1 MSDPNIGRKVSDR
14 YELIEPIGRGSMGKV
29 YLAGDSLLGGVPV
42 AVKFLSQTLL
52 NENMRTRFFTEAMT
66 CAQLGQ
72 KSMHVVRVSDY
83 GVNEEDIPFYVMEY
97 LKGESIGRLVKKKP
111 LPVPRFIGLTKQI
124 LLGLRSAHNG
134 IVVEGE
140 VVPIIHRDIKPSNIL
155 VTSDPSMGEL
165 VKILDFGIAKLMQ
178 AGSEQTSTFM
188 GTLAYASPEQMEGR
202 ELDGRSDI
210 YSLGVMMYQMLS
222 GTLPVKPVKNTFGS
236 WYKVHRLAAPKS
248 FSEYQPDLKV
258 PSALADIVMACLSK
272 QREDR
277 PKNIDA
283 ILDAITAVEEKVGT
297 GFQVS
302 QRINA
307 TFAKL
312 SALGRDPEQAERSK
326 QHGVSNRQAGAKNQ
340 ASTQNNVAEN
350 PDVNK
355 KSAGDGNRASRS
367 LTEDESLIRNLE
379 ALLEEGDTPGTA
391 LGDTGVSHGI
401 TPENVLGTTSSLGG
415 GPFSTANKQSQAES
429 FYLQQNWPAEM
440 PIAQIVFPKLVIPAQ
455 SDLDISSDSA
465 SDVSVDSKAPPSEQ
479 MSPVP
484 TLWAMMPE
492 AEIKQRLN
500 SIRYNNFL
508 CTMSPHPM
516 VLWLTALYS
525 KIEGPRW
532 LPCYLDLKDE
542 TAQKMLW
549 TLAETQSYRILFFTK
564 EAPHHCIH
572 VRKLTVA
579 SNQLKLFKEW
589 AVNASSA
596 RAVGNPQESK
606 TLLKS
611 ELENNLKPK
620 ILMNF
625 TAMQSDTHSELAPV
639 QD

>member
-14 YELIEPIGRGSMGKV
+14 YELIEPIGQGSMGKV

-83 GVNEEDIPFYVMEY
+83 GVNEDDIPFYVMEY
-97 LKGESIGRLVKKKP
+97 LKGESVGRLLKRNP
-111 LPVPRFIGLTKQI
+111 IPVPRFIGLTKQI
-124 LLGLRSAHNG
+124 LLGLRTAHNG
-134 IVVEGE
+134 ILVEGE

-202 ELDGRSDI
+202 ELDSRSDI

-236 WYKVHRLAAPKS
+236 WYKVHRLAVPKS
-248 FSEYQPDLKV
+248 FSEFQADFKIPDDLEDV
-258 PSALADIVMACLSK
+258 VMACLSK

-277 PKNIDA
+277 PENVDT
-283 ILDAITAVEEKVGT
+283 ILDRVTAIEARVGA

-302 QRINA
+302 QRISA

-312 SALGRDPEQAERSK
+312 SLPRRELDQAQS
-326 QHGVSNRQAGAKNQ
+326 GA
-340 ASTQNNVAEN
+340 AAEG
-350 PDVNK
+350 
-355 KSAGDGNRASRS
+355 SMSHEEGTGQRRS
-367 LTEDESLIRNLE
+367 LIEDQSLIRNLE
-379 ALLEEGDTPGTA
+379 ALLDESGEEDADDEIVAKPTDRSKKTEESHTQA
-391 LGDTGVSHGI
+391 ASGVD
-401 TPENVLGTTSSLGG
+401 NSL
-415 GPFSTANKQSQAES
+415 AES
-429 FYLQQNWPAEM
+429 NSLLPEETSEEAFYLQQNWPPEM
-440 PIAQIVFPKLVIPAQ
+440 PIAQIVFPKLLIPPPLVSTHSESLAAENPPHHSPQ
-455 SDLDISSDSA
+455 SSSHLSA
-465 SDVSVDSKAPPSEQ
+465 
-479 MSPVP
+479 P

-492 AEIKQRLN
+492 SEIKQR
-500 SIRYNNFL
+500 IRDTRYNNFL

-516 VLWLTALYS
+516 VLWLTAFYS
-525 KIEGPRW
+525 ESEGPRW

-542 TAQKMLW
+542 TSQKILW
-549 TLAETQSYRILFFTK
+549 TLSEIQYYRILFFTK
-564 EAPHHCIH
+564 EPPHHCIH
-572 VRKLTVA
+572 LRKLTVA
-579 SNQLKLFKEW
+579 NNQLKLFKEW
-589 AVNASSA
+589 TMSA
-596 RAVGNPQESK
+596 RSSRSVGNPQDSK
-606 TLLKS
+606 ALLKQ
-611 ELENNLKPK
+611 ELESNLKPK
-620 ILMNF
+620 ILTNF
-625 TAMQSDTHSELAPV
+625 AALPSTTNPGLESSLSA
-639 QD
+639 